1 VSVVTVAIP
10 VLNGARHLDE
20 VLAAV
25 RRQRVDREVE
35 ILIVDSGSTDG
46 SLEIARRHGAVV
58 HEISKSEF
66 SHGGTRNKMMGLARG
81 EHVAFLT
88 QDATPAHDGWLA
100 ALLEGFE
107 QADDVAAVFGPHE
120 ARPDASH
127 MIKAEMDRHF
137 ASWGNGGREIDVQR
151 LDTSPEGIAA
161 YRDFP
166 GQLTFMSDVNCAIA
180 RWAWQEVPYRE
191 VPYAEDQLL
200 GRELIE
206 AGFAKVFHPDAR
218 VLHSHDYP
226 PVAFFRRYFDEFR
239 SLREVLGFRQPWGP
253 RRTLN
258 DVRGLV
264 GADRRWLKAQGV
276 EGRAM
281 VRPLLTSGRHHAG
294 RMAGS
299 IIGTRADRLPA
310 ALRRALSLEGRA
322 TFTPYEVPGG
332 MLERGNASVDR
343 NWVWEFVR
351 SAYPRRPL
359 LVEPFTHDLS
369 GPLTIAW
376 VVPPWGVGSG
386 GHTTIFRLVREMERR
401 GHSCAIYL
409 FDPERREGRSGGEL
423 REEIRTSFIEI
434 EAPVFRDLER
444 FSGADIAIATEWR
457 TAFPVRDLP
466 GCREKVYLVQDDEPQ
481 FYATSSLSI
490 WAEESYRMGYRCIAY
505 TPWMA
510 DILADQWGLEAQYF
524 ECGTDTDVY
533 EFAGEENR
541 EPELVVV
548 YARGETERRAVEL
561 ALAGLTTAFERRP
574 SIRVVAFGSNLGVTA
589 PFPIED
595 VGVQPA
601 RALAELYR
609 RASVGL
615 VFSLTTHS
623 LVAQEMMA
631 SGLPVVEL
639 EGDNVSSA
647 LGPSGELVALAERT
661 PDSIADAVERLLDDR
676 ERAAAMA
683 MRARAFVEE
692 RSWERAGDQ
701 VETALLD
708 YLSRPRSGRTRG
720 PEETDILGQAPVHD

>member
-1 VSVVTVAIP
+1 VTVVTVAIP
-10 VLNGARHLDE
+10 VLNGARYLDE
-20 VLAAV
+20 VLEAV
-25 RRQRVDREVE
+25 RAQRIDRELE
-35 ILIVDSGSTDG
+35 ILVVDSGSTDG

-58 HEISKSEF
+58 HEIPKSEF
-66 SHGGTRNKMMGLARG
+66 SHGGTRNKMMSLARG

-88 QDATPAHDGWLA
+88 QDATPADDGWLA

-127 MIKAEMDRHF
+127 MIKSEMERHF
-137 ASWGNGGREIDVQR
+137 ASWGHGTEIDVQR

-161 YRDFP
+161 YRAFP

-180 RWAWQEVPYRE
+180 RWAWEEVPYRE

-226 PVAFFRRYFDEFR
+226 RVAFFRRYFDEFR

-264 GADRRWLKAQGV
+264 GADKRWLEAQGV
-276 EGRAM
+276 GGGEL
-281 VRPLLTSGRHHAG
+281 VRPLLTSGLHHAG

-310 ALRRALSLEGRA
+310 GLRRAFSLEGRG
-322 TFTPYEVPGG
+322 TFTPYEVPGS
-332 MLERGNASVDR
+332 LLDISEAALDK
-343 NWVWEFVR
+343 NWPWEFVR
-351 SAYPRRPL
+351 RGYPRRAL
-359 LVEPFTHDLS
+359 ALEDHCGGTG

-376 VVPPWGVGSG
+376 VVPTWSVGSG
-386 GHTTIFRLVREMERR
+386 GHTTIFRLVKQMEQR
-401 GHSCAIYL
+401 GHRCSIHL
-409 FDPERREGRSGGEL
+409 FDPGHREPRSGGEL
-423 REEIRTSFIEI
+423 REEIREHFVEV
-434 EAPVFRDLER
+434 EAPVFRDLDR

-466 GCREKVYLVQDDEPQ
+466 GCREKVYVVQDDEPQ
-481 FYATSSLSI
+481 FYATSSQSI

-510 DILADQWGLEAQYF
+510 DILRGQWGLEAHYF
-524 ECGTDTDVY
+524 ECGTDTDIY
-533 EFAGEENR
+533 EFASDEAR
-541 EPELVVV
+541 EHGLVVV
-548 YARGETERRAVEL
+548 YARRETERRAVEL
-561 ALAGLTTAFERRP
+561 ALAGLATAFERRP
-574 SIRVVAFGSNLGVTA
+574 SLRVVAFGSNLGVTA
-589 PFPIED
+589 PFPLED
-595 VGVQPA
+595 RGVRPPVE
-601 RALAELYR
+601 LAELYR
-609 RASVGL
+609 RAGVGL

-623 LVAQEMMA
+623 LVAHEMMA

-639 EGDNVSSA
+639 EGENVSSA
-647 LGPSGELVALAERT
+647 LGRSGELVELAEPT
-661 PDSIADAVERLLDDR
+661 PDAIADAVERLLDDR

-683 MRARAFVEE
+683 ARARAFVEE
-692 RSWERAGDQ
+692 RTWERAGDQ
-701 VETALLD
+701 LETALLD
-708 YLSRPRSGRTRG
+708 YISRPRSGAAG
-720 PEETDILGQAPVHD
+720 PRVQAEILGETPVHD